1 MSEQNWITM
10 QFGEKW
16 YRICFNGEDFE
27 RERLRIQCLQH
38 FNHALLSFHS
48 DVLTMAE
55 EQARI
60 KGLLLTALDRLGNG
74 GHDLYMELV
83 EGGRK

>member
-1 MSEQNWITM
+1 MSKPNFITM
-10 QFGEKW
+10 EFGEKA
-16 YRICFNGEDFE
+16 YRVYFNGEDFE

-38 FNHALLSFHS
+38 FNRVLLSFHS

-55 EQARI
+55 EQARL
-60 KGLLLTALDRLGNG
+60 KGLLLTALDRLGNS

-83 EGGRK
+83 EGGKK